1 MQHKIG
7 FNSLSRSSSER
18 KALLRGLVTSLF
30 KYEVIETTEAKAKE
44 ARRLAEKVI
53 TRAKNANA
61 TVASLTE
68 QGTPEALA
76 EAKALNVHAHR
87 MVSRVLYSEEIVAK
101 VFNEIAPRYTN
112 RNGGYTRI
120 LKKGYRQGDAA
131 SIVQLSLVDHPD
143 LSFDKKKDKKDKKEK
158 KESPRARAVRAAKG
172 SDAKVKKQKASTGA
186 KGTQRKTMNSNK
198 SV

>member
-68 QGTPEALA
+68 QGTPEAIA
-76 EAKALNVHAHR
+76 EAKAVNVHAHR

-158 KESPRARAVRAAKG
+158 KVSPRSKAAHAK
-172 SDAKVKKQKASTGA
+172 SADAKVKKQKASASA

>member
-7 FNSLSRSSSER
+7 FNSLSRSASER

-76 EAKALNVHAHR
+76 EAKALNVYAHR

-158 KESPRARAVRAAKG
+158 KESPRTKAVRVAKG

-186 KGTQRKTMNSNK
+186 KGTQRKIMNSNK

>member
-1 MQHKIG
+1 MQHRIG

-53 TRAKNANA
+53 TRAKNANK
-61 TVASLTE
+61 TVEELTE
-68 QGTPEALA
+68 KGTEEALN
-76 EAKALNVHAHR
+76 EAKAVNVHAHR
-87 MVSRVLYSEEIVAK
+87 MVSRTLYSEEIVAK
-101 VFNEIAPRYTN
+101 VFNEIAPRYTS

-120 LKKGYRQGDAA
+120 LKKGFRQGDAA

-143 LSFDKKKDKKDKKEK
+143 LSFDKKKDKKDKKASK
-158 KESPRARAVRAAKG
+158 KESARSRAVKAKG
-172 SDAKVKKQKASTGA
+172 TDSKVKKQKAAGNA
-186 KGTQRKTMNSNK
+186 KATQRKAMNSNK

>member
-61 TVASLTE
+61 TVLSLTE
-68 QGTPEALA
+68 QGTEEAML
-76 EAKALNVHAHR
+76 EAKAVNVHAHR

-101 VFNEIAPRYTN
+101 VFNEIAPRYTS

-120 LKKGYRQGDAA
+120 LKKGYRKGDAA

-158 KESPRARAVRAAKG
+158 KVSARTKAAHAKQG
-172 SDAKVKKQKASTGA
+172 DAKVKKQKAAGAATKGST
-186 KGTQRKTMNSNK
+186 RKTMNSNK